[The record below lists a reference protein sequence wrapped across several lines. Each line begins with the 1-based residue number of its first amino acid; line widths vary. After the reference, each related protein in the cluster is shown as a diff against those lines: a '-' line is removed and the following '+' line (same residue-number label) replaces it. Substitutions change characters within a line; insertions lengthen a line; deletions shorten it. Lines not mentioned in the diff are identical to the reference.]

1 MRQPQESGGDRR
13 AGSAAEAAS
22 ASGPARLHRRVLRTW
37 LQYLGRRVAGMVIVL
52 FSVASI
58 TFFITHILGTPI
70 ALLVGN
76 TATKAAIQQA
86 RHQLWLDRP
95 LYVQYFHYLGQ
106 LLHGDLG
113 TSTHTFNPV
122 SADIGQR
129 LPVTFELVAAAMVL
143 AIGAGVFLGVV
154 AAVWPRRLPG
164 VLARGVAQ
172 VSMSAPSFWVGLVLV
187 YLFFVKLSVL
197 PAPLG
202 QLDNGIAAPPKV
214 TGMIVVDS
222 LLDGDPAAFSSA
234 LRHLVLPA
242 ITLSLVALPSILQ
255 ITYHTFTEI
264 LKSDYIRAAR
274 AYGMRRWTIFRCMIR
289 NAVPP
294 VLTVIA
300 MSFGFLMSGTVLVEA
315 VFAWPGLGLYA
326 VDSLNSQDYQPIAAL
341 VLLSA
346 LIYSVSYLIADLI
359 SFAAD
364 PRIHLEG

>member
-1 MRQPQESGGDRR
+1 MREPQERR
-13 AGSAAEAAS
+13 AGIAAESDS
-22 ASGPARLHRRVLRTW
+22 AGGPARQHSRALRTW
-37 LQYLGRRVAGMVIVL
+37 LRYLTRRVAGMAIVM
-52 FSVASI
+52 FAVASI
-58 TFFITHILGTPI
+58 TFFVTHMLGTPI

-86 RHQLWLDRP
+86 RHELWLDRP
-95 LYVQYFHYLGQ
+95 LYVQYVHYLDQ
-106 LLHGDLG
+106 LVHGDLG

-122 SADIGQR
+122 STDIGQR
-129 LPVTFELVAAAMVL
+129 LPVTFELVAAAMLL
-143 AIGAGVFLGVV
+143 AIGAGVALGVV
-154 AAVWPRRLPG
+154 AAVSSHRLPR
-164 VLARGVAQ
+164 VLARMAAQ
-172 VSMSAPSFWVGLVLV
+172 VSMSVPSFWVGLVLV

-202 QLDNGIAAPPKV
+202 QLDNGISPPTKI

-222 LLDGDPAAFSSA
+222 LLTGDTAAFGSA
-234 LRHLVLPA
+234 VRHLVLPA

-274 AYGMRRWTIFRCMIR
+274 AYGQRRWTIFRYMMR